1 MQHYKGVYRLKTPI
15 DLDTKNFPREYTGQ
29 FADNDIYI
37 DCQHNIQISSWGR
50 GILEAYVPSLI
61 RGHNILKAIV
71 GLEKFNTIYSGI
83 NENTPQYIGENGQK
97 TAIKEQFHGDIIFD
111 IEETDSEVL
120 FKFKANYM
128 TDLEKYLK
136 PKTSGANISPFST
149 RNLAKNKTYKIP
161 DEELEQYKQIIA
173 KIPKKHILS
182 LTHTTNN
189 YLKTLVSK
197 KNTWEDIKAD
207 MVLKGLKGKEYIH
220 SLDKWNDYIKYLND
234 NSNFEEVKNE

>member
-61 RGHNILKAIV
+61 RGHNIVKAIKS
-71 GLEKFNTIYSGI
+71 EF
-83 NENTPQYIGENGQK
+83 GE
-97 TAIKEQFHGDIIFD
+97 DIIFD
-111 IEETDSEVL
+111 VKDTDSEVI

-149 RNLAKNKTYKIP
+149 RNLVKNKTYKIP
-161 DEELEQYKQIIA
+161 NEELEQY
-173 KIPKKHILS
+173 
-182 LTHTTNN
+182 
-189 YLKTLVSK
+189 
-197 KNTWEDIKAD
+197 
-207 MVLKGLKGKEYIH
+207 
-220 SLDKWNDYIKYLND
+220 
-234 NSNFEEVKNE
+234 

>member
-61 RGHNILKAIV
+61 RGHNIVKAIKS
-71 GLEKFNTIYSGI
+71 EF
-83 NENTPQYIGENGQK
+83 GE
-97 TAIKEQFHGDIIFD
+97 DIIFD
-111 IEETDSEVL
+111 IKDTDSEVI

-128 TDLEKYLK
+128 IDLEKYLK

-234 NSNFEEVKNE
+234 NSKFEEVKNE

>member
-15 DLDTKNFPREYTGQ
+15 DLNTKNFPREYTGQ

-61 RGHNILKAIV
+61 RGHNIVKAIKS
-71 GLEKFNTIYSGI
+71 EF
-83 NENTPQYIGENGQK
+83 GE
-97 TAIKEQFHGDIIFD
+97 DIIFD
-111 IEETDSEVL
+111 IKDTDSEVI

-128 TDLEKYLK
+128 IDLEKYLK

-220 SLDKWNDYIKYLND
+220 SLDKWNDYIEYLND
-234 NSNFEEVKNE
+234 NSKFEEVKNE

>member
-61 RGHNILKAIV
+61 RGHNIVKAIKS
-71 GLEKFNTIYSGI
+71 EF
-83 NENTPQYIGENGQK
+83 GE
-97 TAIKEQFHGDIIFD
+97 DIIFD
-111 IEETDSEVL
+111 IKDTDSEVI

-234 NSNFEEVKNE
+234 NSKFEEVKNE

>member
-29 FADNDIYI
+29 FADNDVYI

-50 GILEAYVPSLI
+50 GILEVYIPSLI
-61 RGHNILKAIV
+61 RGHNIVKAITS
-71 GLEKFNTIYSGI
+71 EF
-83 NENTPQYIGENGQK
+83 GE
-97 TAIKEQFHGDIIFD
+97 DIIFD
-111 IEETDSEVL
+111 VKDTDSEVI

-161 DEELEQYKQIIA
+161 DEELEQYKQIIV
-173 KIPKKHILS
+173 KIPKEHILS

-220 SLDKWNDYIKYLND
+220 SLGKWNDYIKYLND
-234 NSNFEEVKNE
+234 NSKFEEVKNE

>member
-61 RGHNILKAIV
+61 RGHNIVKAIKS
-71 GLEKFNTIYSGI
+71 EF
-83 NENTPQYIGENGQK
+83 GE
-97 TAIKEQFHGDIIFD
+97 DIIFD
-111 IEETDSEVL
+111 IKDTDSEVI

-128 TDLEKYLK
+128 IDLEKYLK

-234 NSNFEEVKNE
+234 NSKFFHCIGSCIHHRTRFRGLRI

>member
-61 RGHNILKAIV
+61 RGHNIVKAIKS
-71 GLEKFNTIYSGI
+71 EF
-83 NENTPQYIGENGQK
+83 GE
-97 TAIKEQFHGDIIFD
+97 DIIFD
-111 IEETDSEVL
+111 VKDTDSEVI

-128 TDLEKYLK
+128 TDLKKYLK

-161 DEELEQYKQIIA
+161 DEELDQYKQIIA
-173 KIPKKHILS
+173 KIPKEHILS

-189 YLKTLVSK
+189 YLKLLVSK

-220 SLDKWNDYIKYLND
+220 SLGKWNDYVKYLKD
-234 NSNFEEVKNE
+234 NL

>member
-61 RGHNILKAIV
+61 RGHNIVKAIKS
-71 GLEKFNTIYSGI
+71 EF
-83 NENTPQYIGENGQK
+83 GE
-97 TAIKEQFHGDIIFD
+97 DIIFD
-111 IEETDSEVL
+111 IKDTDSEVI

-128 TDLEKYLK
+128 IDLEKYLK

-161 DEELEQYKQIIA
+161 DEELNQYKQIIA
-173 KIPKKHILS
+173 KIPKEHILS

-234 NSNFEEVKNE
+234 NSKFEEVKNE

>member
-15 DLDTKNFPREYTGQ
+15 DLNTKNFPREYTGQ

-61 RGHNILKAIV
+61 RGHNIVKAIKS
-71 GLEKFNTIYSGI
+71 EF
-83 NENTPQYIGENGQK
+83 GE
-97 TAIKEQFHGDIIFD
+97 DIIFD
-111 IEETDSEVL
+111 IKDTDSEVI

-128 TDLEKYLK
+128 IDLEKYLK

-161 DEELEQYKQIIA
+161 DEELNQYKQIIA
-173 KIPKKHILS
+173 KIPKEHILS

-189 YLKTLVSK
+189 YLKTLVNK
-197 KNTWEDIKAD
+197 KITWEDIKAN

-220 SLDKWNDYIKYLND
+220 SLGKWNDYVKYLKD
-234 NSNFEEVKNE
+234 NL